1 METFAHEEGA
11 LVGVL
16 CPVVVVKLAQH
27 VGQLIQVV
35 WSQPGAIVHRRICRA
50 GAGDELCVDF
60 LVNDDVGQLG
70 LVIRKHGL
78 GHARLDNLDLVL
90 QHVLD
95 LAITH
100 TVPEQCI
107 DSKMCLNVEKL
118 VFGPRLNHQI
128 NKIII

>member
-1 METFAHEEGA
+1 MGKVTTSSIPVPYEGFAG
-11 LVGVL
+11 LG
-16 CPVVVVKLAQH
+16 LA
-27 VGQLIQVV
+27 
-35 WSQPGAIVHRRICRA
+35 
-50 GAGDELCVDF
+50 AGDGLCVDF

-70 LVIRKHGL
+70 LVVRKPGL